1 MSGGTPG
8 PGGLFGRPEAL
19 AAAAAGACSAVF
31 ALWAMRGL
39 PLGGLL
45 LWAAPLPIF
54 AAGFG
59 FGARSAAYA
68 TAVSAAVV
76 VLTSSFLGFVI
87 HLALFSLPAV
97 LIVALAGRG
106 SELELSRPLALLGI
120 WPVLLLLV
128 LAVTIPDLEAEMR
141 EAVEQG
147 VQRMG
152 VPMPD
157 TMVAQIAQVKAAA
170 AGFWLALLMLANGWA
185 GYRLAASQG
194 LSPPA
199 VADAADLRLPSWYL
213 PLPLVA
219 GAAWLAFGGAVAL
232 SSMLLLLVPLFLMG
246 VVAVH
251 LRLRG
256 RPARKAFL
264 AGFYVLML
272 LFLQVMAP
280 LMVGLGL
287 FEQYRR
293 RATPPPT

>member
-1 MSGGTPG
+1 
-8 PGGLFGRPEAL
+8 L
-19 AAAAAGACSAVF
+19 AAAAAGACSALF

-59 FGARSAAYA
+59 FGARTAGYA
-68 TAVSAAVV
+68 TAVAAAVM
-76 VLTSSFLGFVI
+76 VLTASFAGFLI
-87 HLALFSLPAV
+87 HLALFSLPAA
-97 LIVALAGRG
+97 LIVFLSLRGRQGG
-106 SELELSRPLALLGI
+106 SRLDLPLALLGV
-120 WPVLLLLV
+120 WPVLLLLG

-141 EAVEQG
+141 GAVEQG

-152 VPMPD
+152 VPMPEA
-157 TMVAQIAQVKAAA
+157 MVAQIAQVKAAA

-185 GYRLAASQG
+185 GHRLAAWQG
-194 LSPPA
+194 LTPPA
-199 VADAADLRLPSWYL
+199 FPDAAQIRLPGWFL

-219 GAAWLAFGGAVAL
+219 GAATLAFGGAVAL